1 MSGILIR
8 KSDWLRR
15 LILLLA
21 MLISGGNLIFPRVPL
36 LIAIIVLY
44 PVYRHWVIGVR
55 RSMLPVLLL
64 LVAILLVTILRPS
77 GVDPQTTLIRYVNFI
92 AGLMLLDLYLA
103 AGPALLMKDLQV
115 LVRFMVWQALLTV
128 PLAVLFSPLFIP
140 FPVQETPYNTFLG
153 VFNYH
158 VMLEQSSALPRPDG
172 FFYEP
177 GVLQIYL
184 NLFLYVSLFVF
195 GRRLEALLAAL
206 AVLLTQS
213 TTGVLI
219 ACILLG
225 WFGVT
230 RYINRGPI
238 GMRVLKSLVGA
249 AVIGAVAAVAVG
261 NFQQKLTGESQ
272 GSFLAREY
280 DLVTGLN
287 IIAVHPWLGIGFDYD
302 QYLHASAELG
312 YSDVELP
319 ERITSDRTNSNGIIQ
334 LLYSLGIPLSIP
346 FLAGLFRQRFFPDRT
361 LLGAVLFLSAI
372 GEALILTPFFLM
384 IIFSG
389 LLLAEK
395 ADRRQQVPL
404 AAHGPSGA

>member
-1 MSGILIR
+1 MALLIR
-8 KSDWLRR
+8 KSDWIRR
-15 LILLLA
+15 SVLLLT
-21 MLISGGNLIFPRVPL
+21 MLISGGNLIFPRVPM
-36 LIAIIVLY
+36 LIAVIVLCL
-44 PVYRHWVIGVR
+44 VYRRWVIGTR

-64 LVAILLVTILRPS
+64 LAVILLVTILRPS
-77 GVDPQTTLIRYVNFI
+77 GADPQTTLIRYANFI

-103 AGPALLMKDLQV
+103 AGLALLLKDLQV
-115 LVRFMVWQALLTV
+115 IVRFMVWQALLTV
-128 PLAVLFSPLFIP
+128 PLAELFNPLFIP
-140 FPVQETPYNTFLG
+140 FPVEETPYNTFLG
-153 VFNYH
+153 IFNYH
-158 VMLEQSSALPRPDG
+158 VMLEQSNALIRPDG

-184 NLFLYVSLFVF
+184 NLFLYVSLFAF

-219 ACILLG
+219 ACILLA

-230 RYINRGPI
+230 RYINRGSI
-238 GMRVLKSLVGA
+238 ALRVIKTLVGA
-249 AVIGAVAAVAVG
+249 VLIGAVVVVAAE

-280 DLVTGLN
+280 DLVTGFN

-302 QYLHASAELG
+302 QYLRTSAALG
-312 YSDVELP
+312 YSDVDLP

-334 LLYSLGIPLSIP
+334 LLYSLGIPLSMP
-346 FLAGLFRQRFFPDRT
+346 FLVGLFRQRFFPDRM
-361 LLGAVLFLSAI
+361 LMGVVLFLAAL
-372 GEALILTPFFLM
+372 GEALIFTPFFLM

-395 ADRRQQVPL
+395 ADRRLRLPR
-404 AAHGPSGA
+404 AHGPLEA